1 MHIGVVGL
9 GAMGKA
15 VAINLVGAGLRTTVW
30 NRSPQHVGELVIRGA
45 IGAREVGEVF
55 HCDAVLSL
63 LLDDAA
69 VRAVFLESDILASAP
84 AGTIH
89 VCMQYADGHGL
100 TDEDWSVAL
109 SKVARSRSLGS

>member
-69 VRAVFLESDILASAP
+69 VRAVFLESDISLPPRPEPSMS
-84 AGTIH
+84 
-89 VCMQYADGHGL
+89 VCSTPMDM
-100 TDEDWSVAL
+100 AL
-109 SKVARSRSLGS
+109 RTRTGQ